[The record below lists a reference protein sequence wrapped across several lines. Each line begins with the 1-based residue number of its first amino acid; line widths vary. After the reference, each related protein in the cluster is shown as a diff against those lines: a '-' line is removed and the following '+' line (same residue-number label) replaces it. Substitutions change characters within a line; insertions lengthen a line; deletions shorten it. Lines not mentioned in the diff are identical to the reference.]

1 MQPYPPQQPPGGG
14 GEPWPQQPPRPPV
27 QVPFQYGQAP
37 VPPKRKA
44 PFVVAGIAIAVVL
57 GVIAFVVVNNDHR
70 SPVEW
75 AKAQPSQA
83 VAGDCIKVI
92 SASTTDARV
101 EKVDCTSPD
110 AVFKVGTKMDGT
122 HEQCPSDSYDTYT
135 QSGRGDEFTLCLML
149 NAVEGDCFSHVS
161 SGTTAKVA
169 CTAADA
175 EARADK
181 VVNGEAAESACPADT
196 GLTLVYP
203 EPGETLCLNEVT
215 GT

>member
-1 MQPYPPQQPPGGG
+1 MQPHPPQQPPGGG
-14 GEPWPQQPPRPPV
+14 SEPWPARPLQPL
-27 QVPFQYGQAP
+27 Q
-37 VPPKRKA
+37 PPKRKA

-57 GVIAFVVVNNDHR
+57 GVLAFVVVNNDHR

-83 VAGDCIKVI
+83 GDCIKVI
-92 SASTTDARV
+92 SASTTAARV
-101 EKVDCTSPD
+101 EKVDCTSPE
-110 AVFKVGTKMDGT
+110 AVFKVGTKLDGT

-149 NAVEGDCFSHVS
+149 NAAEGDCFSHVT

-169 CTAADA
+169 CTAAEA
-175 EARADK
+175 EVRTDK